1 MERHD
6 WRGGPLVTVAV
17 SDVLRPASWSRAVS
31 RHWRG
36 VDLRDVAIAVSAA
49 AGLNGQLLPYTRVDG
64 RPAFP
69 FVLVDEDAAAE
80 RLRSSQGPILD
91 RTRLRD
97 YAASGFVDAPPQAV
111 ALSGFV
117 TVEPWPAA
125 RRHLAGLRTWAPT
138 VAAVPSWR
146 PLDAV
151 AAAECDYYGHRV
163 YISDGFS
170 AAPLEMNASSHRPAV
185 RGPDAWGRLRDEQMF
200 QLALESGLVPC

>member
-1 MERHD
+1 M
-6 WRGGPLVTVAV
+6 
-17 SDVLRPASWSRAVS
+17 S

-36 VDLRDVAIAVSAA
+36 LDLQVVAASVSAA
-49 AGLNGQLLPYTRVDG
+49 AGLEGQLLPYTRVDG

-69 FVLVDEDAAAE
+69 LVLVDEDAAAE

-97 YAASGFVDAPPQAV
+97 YAATGFTDAPPQAV
-111 ALSGFV
+111 VLSGFV
-117 TVEPWPAA
+117 TVEPFPTA

-138 VAAVPSWR
+138 VAAVPTWR

-163 YISDGFS
+163 YLSD
-170 AAPLEMNASSHRPAV
+170 ASSATLLEIGTGSHQPA
-185 RGPDAWGRLRDEQMF
+185 RRKPDAWGRLRDEQMF
-200 QLALESGLVPC
+200 QLALESGLMPC